1 MDLCVIAEKSDC
13 DLFWR
18 LHVAS
23 QFSDGNL
30 NEFFSHENQPCPP
43 SLSVRG
49 KLKLGTKSDIV
60 RCLELEDAP
69 EEQDDTSV
77 DVVVLRPAYTIQL
90 LLRRALCRRPTV
102 VGRTRTLSDYAQQ
115 VHAHYATKVGSN
127 SVRMTAFVA
136 DLLKVNVARPSGFQ
150 LVNLVVCYHDFHKP
164 EKQTCRNKIL
174 ID

>member
-23 QFSDGNL
+23 QFRDGNL

-60 RCLELEDAP
+60 RCLEDAP

-77 DVVVLRPAYTIQL
+77 DVVVLDGLAILYVLNPAVAGTFCESY
-90 LLRRALCRRPTV
+90 
-102 VGRTRTLSDYAQQ
+102 
-115 VHAHYATKVGSN
+115 VHDV
-127 SVRMTAFVA
+127 F
-136 DLLKVNVARPSGFQ
+136 LP
-150 LVNLVVCYHDFHKP
+150 YHV
-164 EKQTCRNKIL
+164 
-174 ID
+174 